1 MSCFSQAVME
11 AAANVAM
18 AAPAALSFTA
28 PECNTVGAALMGG
41 SPLRAAFEAV
51 RNGRADTVIVLEN
64 DLYRRA
70 PAAEVDAFLGA
81 AKHVIALDH
90 LANPTTAKAELELPA
105 GTFAESD
112 GTFISSEGRAQ
123 RFFQVFAP
131 QEEVLASWRWLKPTR
146 WQNLDDVLAALST
159 ALPELAPASYAAPSA
174 AFRIAGAKIPRSPH
188 RESGRTAA
196 LVNITISE
204 PKQPEDPDSALSFSM
219 EGTPDKPPAAL
230 IPFFWSPG
238 WNSIQATNTY
248 QTEPGGPLRN
258 GDAGV
263 RMFEPAAPNGQSWFH
278 TIPPAFEPREGE
290 WLLVP
295 MYHFIGSEELSPA
308 ARGLAELATKPHVA
322 VNCADLAEGTE
333 VEVSCASGTF
343 RLPVTSPTRT
353 TAGNCVPVCRNRTAK
368 RSHDARVGQDR
379 EGKMTSPYPL
389 LSILGIVIV
398 ALTIAAALI
407 YVERRLLALW
417 QDRYGP
423 NRTGPFGLLQVV
435 ADSIKIFMKED
446 WVPPFVDKPVFILAP
461 AVIFVTVLMSFAVL
475 PVAPGIIV
483 SDLNVGVLFFLAMS
497 SLGVYSVVLAGW
509 SSDNK
514 YALMGGMRA
523 AAQMLSYEVF
533 MGLSLMGTVIL
544 AGSFSL
550 PAIVEAQ
557 RHVWFVIPQFPGFVL
572 FLIAGLAET
581 RRIPFDLSEA
591 ESELVAGYHSE
602 YSGMK
607 FGMFFVG
614 EYMGVTLISG
624 MISVF
629 FFGGWLGP
637 VLPGVVW
644 FLIKT
649 FVFISFFILVR
660 AALPRPRFD
669 QLMSWGW
676 KVMLPL
682 ALVNVLLA
690 GAAVLLRS

>member
-1 MSCFSQAVME
+1 
-11 AAANVAM
+11 
-18 AAPAALSFTA
+18 
-28 PECNTVGAALMGG
+28 
-41 SPLRAAFEAV
+41 
-51 RNGRADTVIVLEN
+51 
-64 DLYRRA
+64 
-70 PAAEVDAFLGA
+70 
-81 AKHVIALDH
+81 
-90 LANPTTAKAELELPA
+90 
-105 GTFAESD
+105 
-112 GTFISSEGRAQ
+112 
-123 RFFQVFAP
+123 
-131 QEEVLASWRWLKPTR
+131 
-146 WQNLDDVLAALST
+146 
-159 ALPELAPASYAAPSA
+159 
-174 AFRIAGAKIPRSPH
+174 
-188 RESGRTAA
+188 
-196 LVNITISE
+196 
-204 PKQPEDPDSALSFSM
+204 
-219 EGTPDKPPAAL
+219 
-230 IPFFWSPG
+230 
-238 WNSIQATNTY
+238 
-248 QTEPGGPLRN
+248 
-258 GDAGV
+258 
-263 RMFEPAAPNGQSWFH
+263 
-278 TIPPAFEPREGE
+278 
-290 WLLVP
+290 
-295 MYHFIGSEELSPA
+295 
-308 ARGLAELATKPHVA
+308 
-322 VNCADLAEGTE
+322 
-333 VEVSCASGTF
+333 
-343 RLPVTSPTRT
+343 
-353 TAGNCVPVCRNRTAK
+353 
-368 RSHDARVGQDR
+368 
-379 EGKMTSPYPL
+379 MTSPYPL
-389 LSILGIVIV
+389 LAILGFVLG
-398 ALTIAAALI
+398 ALTIAASLI

-461 AVIFVTVLMSFAVL
+461 AVIFATVLMSFAVL

-483 SDLNVGVLFFLAMS
+483 ADLNIGLLFFLAMS

-514 YALMGGMRA
+514 YALLGGMRA

-533 MGLSLMGTVIL
+533 MGPSLMGVVIM

-557 RHVWFVIPQFPGFVL
+557 RHMWFVIPQFPGFVL
-572 FLIAGLAET
+572 FLIAGFAET

-624 MISVF
+624 MISVL

-637 VLPGVVW
+637 VLPGLVW

-649 FVFISFFILVR
+649 FVFISLFILVR

-682 ALVNVLLA
+682 ALANVLLA